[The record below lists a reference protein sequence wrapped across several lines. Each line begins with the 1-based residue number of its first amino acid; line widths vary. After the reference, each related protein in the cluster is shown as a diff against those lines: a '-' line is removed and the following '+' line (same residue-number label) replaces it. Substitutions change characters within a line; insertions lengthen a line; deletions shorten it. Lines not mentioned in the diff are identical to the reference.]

1 MALAL
6 SSGVGL
12 AVDTA
17 ENGREAVAMVR
28 ASAYELVLMDIQMP
42 EMDGLEAPRVIC
54 SMTGSA
60 AVLCYILAVP
70 QPVTP

>member
-1 MALAL
+1 
-6 SSGVGL
+6 
-12 AVDTA
+12 
-17 ENGREAVAMVR
+17 MVR